1 MDIMMTESLYQT
13 EGKLMMTERRKKQ
26 IRNARARRRL
36 ENLREAKALKKQ
48 LLEVWDDGPQR

>member
-36 ENLREAKALKKQ
+36 ENLREAKVLKKQ